1 MKGQW
6 WSIVL
11 WSSLFF
17 KAIILTNK
25 KTPGWNSL
33 GIFFFFLWNLGWKQQ
48 FEDGACTLWR
58 WDLGYLK
65 RGCSAACTN
74 WKRKHRWLWILTE
87 SNAPLWSC
95 MEWLQRRCKV
105 SFRTWG
111 KTVSKYLINSSKC
124 HWDVPIGRLEC
135 FLCERYWMAVIL
147 CFERNQY
154 SCQQRGTNSI
164 ILNKEPGIMTATW
177 AADGEIWQHYPFFKK
192 CTQLSLMSSSSWAL
206 SLSDEHFNLST
217 HGKGWFLR
225 FQSRGNIKN
234 CQAMPV
240 KAILVHFEQK
250 YELNAA
256 KSKKRL
262 QLQNFLI
269 LSQ

>member
-1 MKGQW
+1 
-6 WSIVL
+6 
-11 WSSLFF
+11 
-17 KAIILTNK
+17 
-25 KTPGWNSL
+25 
-33 GIFFFFLWNLGWKQQ
+33 
-48 FEDGACTLWR
+48 
-58 WDLGYLK
+58 
-65 RGCSAACTN
+65 
-74 WKRKHRWLWILTE
+74 
-87 SNAPLWSC
+87 

-124 HWDVPIGRLEC
+124 HWDVPVGRLEC

-147 CFERNQY
+147 CFERNQF
-154 SCQQRGTNSI
+154 SCQQRGNNSI
-164 ILNKEPGIMTATW
+164 TVNKEPGIMTATW
-177 AADGEIWQHYPFFKK
+177 STDGEIWQNYPLLKK
-192 CTQLSLMSSSSWAL
+192 NAHNFHSWAVL
-206 SLSDEHFNLST
+206 PELYHCRTSILIYPCMARVVCS
-217 HGKGWFLR
+217 WFLR
-225 FQSRGNIKN
+225 VQSRGNIKN